1 MNTPSKTCAMGKQV
15 PSISASCFDLLCS
28 ALFDST
34 EKASAAGWNSQPL
47 ALLSNSEALSEL
59 QSLAS
64 MNHVIMRA
72 YPRLCASL
80 ADEAQTDATRTLALS
95 MKQEIARIRYA
106 LPFLHDICEALESAG
121 NVIVIKSLDHW
132 PDLGSDLDLYTD
144 AAPGAIVDIMRKT
157 FQAQVEKQSW
167 GDRLANKWNF
177 ALPELPE
184 LVEVHIGRLGQT
196 GEQRAIGESL
206 VKRSVYRELDGYRF
220 RVPATEER
228 IVISALQRM
237 FRHFYIRLCD
247 VFEIAQSMDTG
258 VDYDYLHRLTHSSG
272 LWNGV
277 ATYLRI
283 ISEYVQVRRGS
294 GPPLPDLV
302 RTAAQFGSEKV
313 EYRKGFLRIP
323 IMPHSAKL
331 YISELGS
338 LVSGGEISDSLRLS
352 LLPALATAAAIK
364 QSITNSDK
372 GIW

>member
-1 MNTPSKTCAMGKQV
+1 M

-28 ALFDST
+28 VLFDPS
-34 EKASAAGWNSQPL
+34 EKASAAGWKCQRL
-47 ALLSNSEALSEL
+47 AVFSNSVALGEL

-72 YPRLCASL
+72 YPKLCSSL
-80 ADEAQTDATRTLALS
+80 PDGAQSSAARALVLS
-95 MKQEIARIRYA
+95 MKKEVARIHYA
-106 LPFLHDICEALESAG
+106 IPFLHDICQALESAG

-144 AAPGAIVDIMRKT
+144 ATPGAIVDTMRKA

-177 ALPELPE
+177 VVPELPE

-206 VKRSVYRELDGYRF
+206 VKRSVYREVDGYRF
-220 RVPATEER
+220 RVPAAEER
-228 IVISALQRM
+228 VVISALQRM

-247 VFEIAQSMDTG
+247 VLEIAQLMG
-258 VDYDYLHRLTHSSG
+258 AGLDYDYLHRLTQPSG

-283 ISEYVQVRRGS
+283 ISEYVQLRRGLAL
-294 GPPLPDLV
+294 PLPEFA
-302 RTAAQFGSEKV
+302 RTAARFGSEKV
-313 EYRKGFLRIP
+313 EYRKAFLRIP